1 MIKITKLFP
10 QTLTWRLILT
20 SVVVLFS
27 VQLII
32 ITVFML
38 DMRRSLADTN
48 YRITLTRIISTVRVL
63 DHNDPSI
70 YHEFIKTRISH
81 GLFANISTNPVIPE
95 NRNHGYEDRIK
106 SEINDENREI
116 YIRADS
122 INDISTEKYVI
133 PREGSVISDFHYLDH
148 NRKIVPEPV
157 DAEKPQTM
165 HLDNVASINDNN
177 PFDDKV
183 LPAQPPRR
191 SKIYLYGS
199 IKLKTGYY
207 LTFVGYEP
215 DTILPRLSSITI
227 YCISLVTVIG
237 TLLFYLLVTGLT
249 RPLKKLMYQAVR
261 ISSDYKTAPLEIQG
275 PKEIQ
280 DLQKSFNKMQENLVN
295 FIDDRTRILAS
306 ISHDLKTPLTSLRL
320 RSEFLEDSEDTQKMR
335 ETIDTMTK
343 MVKATLL
350 FARGD
355 EQTEEARELHL
366 PSLIES
372 ICNNYIDT
380 GKDLTYEE
388 QGNFRRSLNFY
399 CSTTDIHRLLQ
410 NLIDNAFQYGS
421 AVKVIFK
428 ETDKAISIQVIDNG
442 PGIPE
447 EKIEDVFSPFMR
459 LDEARNTSDAHVGLG
474 LSIVRNIVIKQ
485 GGTIKLSNIKPHGLS
500 AEIIYNHRSVCAGG
514 LK

>member
-165 HLDNVASINDNN
+165 HLDNVASIHDNN

-215 DTILPRLSSITI
+215 DTLLPRLSSITI

-335 ETIDTMTK
+335 ETIDTMTTL
-343 MVKATLL
+343 KAS
-350 FARGD
+350 A
-355 EQTEEARELHL
+355 
-366 PSLIES
+366 
-372 ICNNYIDT
+372 
-380 GKDLTYEE
+380 
-388 QGNFRRSLNFY
+388 
-399 CSTTDIHRLLQ
+399 TT
-410 NLIDNAFQYGS
+410 
-421 AVKVIFK
+421 
-428 ETDKAISIQVIDNG
+428 ISI
-442 PGIPE
+442 PE
-447 EKIEDVFSPFMR
+447 RI
-459 LDEARNTSDAHVGLG
+459 
-474 LSIVRNIVIKQ
+474 
-485 GGTIKLSNIKPHGLS
+485 
-500 AEIIYNHRSVCAGG
+500 
-514 LK
+514 